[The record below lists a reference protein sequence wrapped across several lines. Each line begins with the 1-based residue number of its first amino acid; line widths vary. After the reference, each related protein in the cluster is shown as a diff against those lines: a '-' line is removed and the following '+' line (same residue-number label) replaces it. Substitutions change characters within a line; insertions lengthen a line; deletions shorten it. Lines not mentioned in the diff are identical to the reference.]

1 MGAVYKV
8 YHAIFGQ
15 FDPLPL
21 PHFVTHPGTPQKYVT
36 HLGPPFLVGLVQKPG
51 QKPPVQILSIVRGGF
66 YPGRFVRGSFAWKV
80 LYCTGGFCPIPL
92 LSEYICYSRKVNIT
106 FNFMFH
112 MYDKKM
118 YKLDI
123 TWSWPPL
130 PHHVLY
136 GRPHSST
143 QLVNLGHASKRTGVD
158 LSKILGETKILGWG
172 KRFQLLMKS

>member
-80 LYCTGGFCPIPL
+80 LYGWFLSNSPSVRIHL
-92 LSEYICYSRKVNIT
+92 LQQKG
-106 FNFMFH
+106 
-112 MYDKKM
+112 K
-118 YKLDI
+118 
-123 TWSWPPL
+123 
-130 PHHVLY
+130 HH
-136 GRPHSST
+136 
-143 QLVNLGHASKRTGVD
+143 
-158 LSKILGETKILGWG
+158 
-172 KRFQLLMKS
+172 F